1 LTEKRSKPVGKRILE
16 LAILFVVVAGGII
29 TGVLISGKLGL
40 AGRFAGNASN
50 LPNQT
55 NLKIEDPFPVVSVS
69 DDEGKM
75 LDFGAV
81 MSGRKTIVGIVSSG
95 CDACLALADA
105 LVEDSALERKG
116 IQTVLL
122 SPEPEFFRD
131 NYRFPTF
138 QVSWEF
144 LEEQAIRGFPTIVGV
159 DEHGRIT
166 FVSTGYS
173 NQLTSS
179 FLEKNL

>member
-1 LTEKRSKPVGKRILE
+1 LAEKQSKSIGKRILE
-16 LAILFVVVAGGII
+16 LAILFVVVAGGIV

-40 AGRFAGNASN
+40 AGRFATNASD

-55 NLKIEDPFPVVSVS
+55 NLKIEDPFPVVSVL
-69 DDEGKM
+69 DDEGEA
-75 LDFGAV
+75 LDLGAV
-81 MSGRKTIVGIVSSG
+81 LSGRKTIVGIVSSG

-116 IQTVLL
+116 IQTVFL

-131 NYRFPTF
+131 NYRFTTF

-144 LEEQAIRGFPTIVGV
+144 LDEQSIRGFPTVVGIN
-159 DEHGRIT
+159 ELGRIG

-173 NQLTSS
+173 NQLTSE